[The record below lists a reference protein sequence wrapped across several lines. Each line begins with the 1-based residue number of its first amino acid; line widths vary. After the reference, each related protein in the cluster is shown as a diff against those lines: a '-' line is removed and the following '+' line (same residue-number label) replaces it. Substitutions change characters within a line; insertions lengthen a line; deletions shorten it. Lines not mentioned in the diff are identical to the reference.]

1 MTAEKLYEKLD
12 KAGIKFE
19 VVEIFEGVRILRC
32 MVEDDEIETWS
43 RLGSKTTRK
52 EK

>member
-43 RLGSKTTRK
+43 RLGSKMVK
-52 EK
+52 EKA

>member
-19 VVEIFEGVRILRC
+19 VVEIFEGLRVIN
-32 MVEDDEIETWS
+32 VEVEEEDEEA
-43 RLGSKTTRK
+43 
-52 EK
+52 EHD